1 MKLIHAMILAAVL
14 AAPADA
20 ALAQLAPITLPP
32 QPKPALMLSDG
43 VVSLGA
49 SSKPE
54 PAPTNRTSVA
64 RQVGPQAV
72 VSAGYLCGLTPLSDR
87 TPGPA
92 STFGPVGTFLGGQL
106 TYAFK

>member
-1 MKLIHAMILAAVL
+1 MKRMRAMIMGALL
-14 AAPADA
+14 AAPAGA
-20 ALAQLAPITLPP
+20 ALAQQAPITLPA
-32 QPKPALMLSDG
+32 QPKPALVLSDG

-49 SSKPE
+49 SSKPD
-54 PAPTNRTSVA
+54 PAPANRTSVA
-64 RQVGPQAV
+64 QQIGPQAT